1 MPTAA
6 DTVPTEPTHKK
17 SVAWARWPHRMGW
30 RLAMGFGLLMVVT
43 LSALGLLSWQIRA
56 MTLQTEQLAT
66 HDMQRLMRVQA
77 LSLYIEGSGNALL
90 DLMNVPAEARGT
102 IYKQVQE
109 RKQRTDDL
117 IAALALL
124 LDDPVQAQTL
134 TRLRDHRSVY
144 TGALLAMLNEME
156 RNDAKAALRVFADQV
171 RPPLQRMLAES
182 NALALRE
189 QEQLQKQVA
198 QAQHRFE
205 GWSLWLAVLSG
216 AVALVALALAVR
228 TIRSVV
234 GPMAQLEAA
243 AHRIAAGHYASA
255 ELDAST
261 QEFER
266 VGQALSAMA
275 GAIAQREQEIERL
288 AFRDALTGL
297 PNRTFLIQAA
307 QPTDEPSSYQAM
319 IVFDLARLKSINE
332 TLGYATGDAL
342 IKEVARRAQGV
353 LAADAVFADF
363 VSNPLL
369 AHIAGGMFALH
380 LKANGPTLVDQV
392 RMQLA
397 DAMVQMVQ
405 CDGHRVDLHVFFG
418 LAGAPPGQVVASA
431 TLLRNAEVA
440 LNSARQSVTGFAW
453 YNEVQEA
460 ARLSHL
466 GLLSDLRMAAVVPQ
480 LQMWLQPKFS
490 LRTGRAIGA
499 EALVR
504 WQHPQ
509 RGFIMPGEFV
519 PIAEQTGAVTL
530 ITDWMLGQA
539 MRTLQ
544 RWQQS
549 HPELS
554 ISVNVSTR
562 DLQDPGFFQ
571 RVRDGLTE
579 RAINPDKLR
588 LEIVES
594 GLMQDT
600 HASIV
605 LMHRLTD
612 LGVQLSIDD
621 FGTGYSSLAYLQQ
634 LPVTELKIDRSF
646 VTHIESRPGN
656 RQLVRTMIEMGHGMG
671 LLVTAEGVETVAER
685 DCLRQLGCDVM
696 QGYLSA
702 RPMFGDELQAWL
714 DGLKQRPGA

>member
-1 MPTAA
+1 
-6 DTVPTEPTHKK
+6 
-17 SVAWARWPHRMGW
+17 MGW
-30 RLAMGFGLLMVVT
+30 RLALGFGLLMVLT

-56 MTLQTEQLAT
+56 MTQQTEQLAT
-66 HDMQRLMRVQA
+66 HDMQRLLRVQA

-90 DLMNVPAEARGT
+90 DLMNAPPEVRGS
-102 IYKQVQE
+102 IYKSAQE

-124 LDDPVQAQTL
+124 MDDPVQEQTL
-134 TRLRDHRSVY
+134 LRLREHRAAFTS
-144 TGALLAMLNEME
+144 ALLAMLNEME
-156 RNDAKAALRVFADQV
+156 RNDAKAALRAFAGQV

-182 NALALRE
+182 NALAQRE
-189 QEQLQKQVA
+189 RERLETQVA
-198 QAQHRFE
+198 NAQQGFE
-205 GWSLWLAVLSG
+205 KWSLWVAVLSA
-216 AVALVALALAVR
+216 AVALVALALAAR

-243 AHRIAAGHYASA
+243 ARRITAGDYTNPAL
-255 ELDAST
+255 EAST
-261 QEFER
+261 QEFAR
-266 VGQALSAMA
+266 VGQALHTMA
-275 GAIAQREQEIERL
+275 GTIAQREQEIERL
-288 AFRDALTGL
+288 AFRDPLTGL
-297 PNRTFLIQAA
+297 PNRTFLIQAMP
-307 QPTDEPSSYQAM
+307 QPEDPAAFQAL

-332 TLGYATGDAL
+332 TLGYSTGDAL
-342 IKEVARRAQGV
+342 IKEVARRAQAV
-353 LAADAVFADF
+353 LHTDALSPEFA
-363 VSNPLL
+363 SNPLL
-369 AHIAGGMFALH
+369 AHIEGGMFALYIE
-380 LKANGPTLVDQV
+380 ANGQAMVDQV
-392 RMQLA
+392 RAQLA

-418 LAGAPPGQVVASA
+418 QAGAPPGQTLPMA
-431 TLLRNAEVA
+431 TMLRNAEVA

-453 YNEVQEA
+453 YSEAQEA
-460 ARLSHL
+460 TRLSHL

-490 LRTGRAIGA
+490 LRTGRAMGA

-509 RGFIMPGEFV
+509 RGFITPNDFI

-571 RVRDGLTE
+571 RVRSGLQE

-594 GLMQDT
+594 GLMQDA

-671 LLVTAEGVETVAER
+671 LLVTAEGVETTAER

-696 QGYLSA
+696 QGYLTA
-702 RPMFGDELQAWL
+702 RPMFGAELQAWL
-714 DGLKQRPGA
+714 DSLQKSPGA